1 MVNLNKYKITK
12 KRYFNQVLIS
22 FLAIFLTFLTAC
34 TSTNVDL
41 VKQKNEVLEKKSSN
55 LEVSESRTNKTSKEK
70 VLEIKAE
77 AKIITTNNKKDVAID
92 SSKEKIFKKKTDSNI
107 KLKSKRNIS
116 SKKQKVA
123 IKIDPNKLIG
133 MTTDK
138 ISYLMGHPNLRR
150 VETPAEVWQYSSKD
164 CVFDVVFYEKEDN
177 KNILLT
183 EYFEA
188 RDRSANYFNASKCLE
203 DIIKKFNENSG

>member
-12 KRYFNQVLIS
+12 KRCFNQVLIS
-22 FLAIFLTFLTAC
+22 FLAVFLTFLTAC

-55 LEVSESRTNKTSKEK
+55 VKVNESRTNKTSKEK
-70 VLEIKAE
+70 VLEIKTE
-77 AKIITTNNKKDVAID
+77 GKIITTKYKKDVAID
-92 SSKEKIFKKKTDSNI
+92 SSKEKIFKKKTDSNT
-107 KLKSKRNIS
+107 KLKSKSNIS
-116 SKKQKVA
+116 SEKQKVT
-123 IKIDPNKLIG
+123 IKIDPHKLIG

-164 CVFDVVFYEKEDN
+164 CVFEVVFYEMEDN

-188 RDRSANYFNASKCLE
+188 RDRSANYFNASRCLE